1 MIENYEIVEF
11 QNGEFKLDVSV
22 TPNSETV
29 WLSVYQMSKLFNKNK
44 STILRHIKN
53 ILEEELDEKKVVQN
67 LQLPFLMEQEKEK
80 HRFTMS
86 NTITLMSLY
95 QSDIESNQKKELF
108 LENGQIIFLN
118 SIC

>member
-11 QNGEFKLDVSV
+11 QNGEFKLNVSV

-53 ILEEELDEKKVVQN
+53 ILEEELDEKKVVAKFATTFSHGAGN
-67 LQLPFLMEQEKEK
+67 G
-80 HRFTMS
+80 
-86 NTITLMSLY
+86 N

>member
-11 QNGEFKLDVSV
+11 QNGEFKLNVSV

-53 ILEEELDEKKVVQN
+53 ILEEENAMLEGENRLAQ
-67 LQLPFLMEQEKEK
+67 QREQIRQK
-80 HRFTMS
+80 TLLYD
-86 NTITLMSLY
+86 TIMNRLHTTSCL
-95 QSDIESNQKKELF
+95 
-108 LENGQIIFLN
+108 
-118 SIC
+118 ICRRLRI